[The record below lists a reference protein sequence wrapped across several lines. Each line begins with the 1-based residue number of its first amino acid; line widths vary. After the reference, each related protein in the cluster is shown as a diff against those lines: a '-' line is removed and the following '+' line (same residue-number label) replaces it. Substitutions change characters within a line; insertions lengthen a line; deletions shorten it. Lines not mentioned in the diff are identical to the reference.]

1 MAPKDIVR
9 FGAEFFV
16 SSTVSRHLEEMKTST
31 NDKNSGNEGTLQ
43 FSEMVNGHFN
53 KSHAFLNFL
62 FWAECTLP

>member
-1 MAPKDIVR
+1 MR
-9 FGAEFFV
+9 FSAKFFV

-53 KSHAFLNFL
+53 KSHAFVKRLA
-62 FWAECTLP
+62 WAQGLKT